1 MSSDSLVEYVTE
13 RLISNQKPMPLK
25 GAPKFIKRIFQ
36 FIQNMNIFIFPKAG
50 GIKFIY
56 WKLPS

>member
-36 FIQNMNIFIFPKAG
+36 FIQNMNIFIFPKEG

-56 WKLPS
+56 